1 MRLFFK
7 PAVAVIRD
15 EASMLEKIREGS
27 KGIVAQVILGL
38 VILTFAVSGVSS
50 YFANNSDQSV
60 AVVNGEEISR
70 TKFEQSYQNERA
82 RMEQQFGEM
91 FASLAANPDYMNNF
105 RNSVLDRLI
114 DETLMKQYANS
125 IGLAVS
131 DELIIKTIREMAEF
145 QVEGVF
151 NNDRYLAL
159 LRQNNL
165 TANQFRDL
173 LREQFSRT
181 QLVAGV
187 AGSEFALPSELKLLM
202 ALQQQSRDIE
212 YALLK
217 AADFAKDVEVTDD
230 KLNNFYQL
238 NQKRFATPEQ
248 VSLQFVELKADAL
261 AKDIA
266 ISDADIESYYNAQQS
281 RYQSEERRRVSHIL
295 LEAAE
300 EDAAVKAKAEELLK
314 QLQAGADFADVAKK
328 QSADSVSAEVGG
340 DLDFITKDVMEAEFE
355 KAAYALAKV
364 GDLSPVVKTSFGYHI
379 IKLTEIEAA
388 KVKPLAEVRDSIK
401 ATVQQEKAAE
411 QFAELQQKLAEVS
424 FEIADSLAEAATA
437 VNGKVQEQALF
448 SRETASGI
456 FATPKVL
463 DTVFN
468 AEFIA
473 AGTNS
478 EVIEIA
484 PQHVVVAR
492 LVEHVAE
499 KVKSLEEVKA
509 EVTAQVIAEESSK
522 LAKAKAESVVAEAT
536 KADNAAAIVTAA
548 QLKLESAPATPRFGG
563 SLDAEIRTKAFELA
577 KPVADKKVTVG
588 MTSLASG
595 DAAVIL
601 VSKVTEATTTA
612 EPPVAELQQYAQ
624 QLAQSHFAAVQQ
636 ALKQQAEIVRTLP
649 AMTTEEL

>member
-1 MRLFFK
+1 
-7 PAVAVIRD
+7 
-15 EASMLEKIREGS
+15 MLEKIREGS

-114 DETLMKQYANS
+114 DETLMKQYATS
-125 IGLAVS
+125 MGLAVS
-131 DELIIKTIREMAEF
+131 DELIIKTIREMTEF
-145 QVEGVF
+145 QVDGVF

-165 TANQFRDL
+165 TANQFRDM
-173 LREQFSRT
+173 LREQFSRN
-181 QLVAGV
+181 QLLAGV
-187 AGSEFALPSELKLLM
+187 AGSEFALPNELKQLM
-202 ALQQQSRDIE
+202 LLQQQSRDIE

-217 AADFAKDVEVTDD
+217 AADFAKDVEITDD
-230 KLNNFYQL
+230 KLNSFYQL

-248 VSLQFVELKADAL
+248 VSLQYVELKGADL
-261 AKDIA
+261 AKAIA
-266 ISDADIESYYNAQQS
+266 VSDADIESYYHAQQS

-295 LEAAE
+295 LEAAD
-300 EDAAVKAKAEELLK
+300 EDAAVKAKAEELLR
-314 QLQAGADFADVAKK
+314 QLKAGADFAALAKA
-328 QSADSVSAEVGG
+328 QSADTVSAEVGG

-355 KAAYALAKV
+355 QAAYALAKV

-379 IKLTEIEAA
+379 IKLTEIDAA
-388 KVKPLAEVRDSIK
+388 KVKPLAEVRDAIK

-437 VNGKVQEQALF
+437 VNAKVQEQALF
-448 SRETASGI
+448 SRATAAGV
-456 FATPKVL
+456 FATPKLL
-463 DTVFN
+463 DAVFN
-468 AEFIA
+468 ADFIA

-478 EVIEIA
+478 DVIEIA
-484 PQHVVVAR
+484 PQHVVVVR

-499 KVKSLEEVKA
+499 KVKSLDEVKA
-509 EVTAQVIAEESSK
+509 EATAAVVAEESSK
-522 LAKAKAESVVAEAT
+522 LAKAKAEAIAAEAA

-577 KPVADKKVTVG
+577 KPVAAGKVSVG
-588 MTSLASG
+588 MTSLATG
-595 DAAVIL
+595 DSAVIL
-601 VSKVTEATTTA
+601 VSKVTEASTTA

-624 QLAQSHFAAVQQ
+624 QLAQSHFSAVQQ
-636 ALKQQAEIVRTLP
+636 ALKQQADIVRKLP
-649 AMTTEEL
+649 AMTSEEL

>member
-1 MRLFFK
+1 MRFFFK
-7 PAVAVIRD
+7 PAFAVIRD
-15 EASMLEKIREGS
+15 KASMLEKIREGS

-60 AVVNGEEISR
+60 AVVNGEEITR

-114 DETLMKQYANS
+114 DETLMKQYAAS
-125 IGLAVS
+125 MGLAVS
-131 DELIIKTIREMAEF
+131 DELIIKTIREMTEF
-145 QVEGVF
+145 QVDGVF

-165 TANQFRDL
+165 TANQFRDM

-181 QLVAGV
+181 QLLAGV
-187 AGSEFALPSELKLLM
+187 AGSEFALPNELKQLM
-202 ALQQQSRDIE
+202 TLQQQSRDIE

-217 AADFAKDVEVTDD
+217 AADFAKDVEITDD
-230 KLNNFYQL
+230 KLNSFYQL
-238 NQKRFATPEQ
+238 NQKRFATAEQ
-248 VSLQFVELKADAL
+248 VSLQYVELKAADL
-261 AKDIA
+261 AKDIVV
-266 ISDADIESYYNAQQS
+266 SDADIEAYYKAQQS

-295 LEAAE
+295 LEATE
-300 EDAAVKAKAEELLK
+300 ENAAVKAKAEELLQ
-314 QLQAGADFADVAKK
+314 QLQAGADFAELAKK
-328 QSADSVSAEVGG
+328 QSADTVSAEAGG

-355 KAAYALAKV
+355 QAAYALAKV

-379 IKLTEIEAA
+379 IKLTEIDAA
-388 KVKPLAEVRDSIK
+388 KVKPLAEVRDVIK
-401 ATVQQEKAAE
+401 TTVQQEKAAE

-448 SRETASGI
+448 SRASAAGV
-456 FATPKVL
+456 FATPKLL

-468 AEFIA
+468 ADFIA

-478 EVIEIA
+478 DVIEIA

-499 KVKSLEEVKA
+499 KVKSLDEVKA
-509 EVTAQVIAEESSK
+509 EVTAAVVAEESSK
-522 LAKAKAESVVAEAT
+522 LAKAKAEALTAEAA
-536 KADNAAAIVTAA
+536 KADNAAATVTAA

-577 KPVADKKVTVG
+577 KPVAAGKVSVG
-588 MTSLASG
+588 MTSLATG
-595 DAAVIL
+595 DSAVIL
-601 VSKVTEATTTA
+601 VSKVTEVSTTA

-624 QLAQSHFAAVQQ
+624 QLAQSHFTAVQQ
-636 ALKQQAEIVRTLP
+636 ALKQQAEIVRKLP
-649 AMTTEEL
+649 AMTSEEL

>member
-1 MRLFFK
+1 
-7 PAVAVIRD
+7 
-15 EASMLEKIREGS
+15 MLEKIREGS

-50 YFANNSDQSV
+50 YFANNGDQSV
-60 AVVNGEEISR
+60 AVVNGEEITR

-114 DETLMKQYANS
+114 DETLMKQYAAS
-125 IGLAVS
+125 MGLAVS
-131 DELIIKTIREMAEF
+131 DELIIKTIREMTEF
-145 QVEGVF
+145 QVDGVF

-165 TANQFRDL
+165 TANQFRDM

-181 QLVAGV
+181 QLLAGV
-187 AGSEFALPSELKLLM
+187 AGSEFALPNELKQLM

-217 AADFAKDVEVTDD
+217 AADFAKDVEITDD
-230 KLNNFYQL
+230 KLNSFYQL

-248 VSLQFVELKADAL
+248 VSLQFVELKAADL
-261 AKDIA
+261 AKNIVV
-266 ISDADIESYYNAQQS
+266 SDADIETYYNAQQS

-295 LEAAE
+295 LEATD
-300 EDAAVKAKAEELLK
+300 EDATVKAKAEALLK
-314 QLQAGADFADVAKK
+314 QLQAGADFAELAKT
-328 QSADSVSAEVGG
+328 QSTDTVSAEVGG

-355 KAAYALAKV
+355 QAAYALAKV
-364 GDLSPVVKTSFGYHI
+364 GDLSPVIKTSFGYHI
-379 IKLTEIEAA
+379 IKLTDIDAA
-388 KVKPLAEVRDSIK
+388 KVKPLAEVRDAIK
-401 ATVQQEKAAE
+401 ATVQQEKATE

-424 FEIADSLAEAATA
+424 FEIADSLAEAAAA
-437 VNGKVQEQALF
+437 VNGKVQDQALF
-448 SRETASGI
+448 SRATAAGV
-456 FATPKVL
+456 FATPKLL

-468 AEFIA
+468 ADFIA
-473 AGTNS
+473 SGTNS
-478 EVIEIA
+478 ELIEIA

-499 KVKSLEEVKA
+499 KVKSLDEVKS
-509 EVTAQVIAEESSK
+509 EVTAAVVAEESSK
-522 LAKAKAESVVAEAT
+522 LAKAKAEAITAEAA
-536 KADNAAAIVTAA
+536 KADNAAAIMTAA

-577 KPVADKKVTVG
+577 KPVAAGKVSVG
-588 MTSLASG
+588 MTALATG
-595 DAAVIL
+595 DSAVIL

-612 EPPVAELQQYAQ
+612 EPPVTELQQYAQ
-624 QLAQSHFAAVQQ
+624 QLAQSHFSAVQQ
-636 ALKQQAEIVRTLP
+636 ALKQQADIVRKLP
-649 AMTTEEL
+649 AMTSEEL

>member
-1 MRLFFK
+1 
-7 PAVAVIRD
+7 
-15 EASMLEKIREGS
+15 MLEKIREGS

-114 DETLMKQYANS
+114 DETLMKQYATS
-125 IGLAVS
+125 MGLAVS
-131 DELIIKTIREMAEF
+131 DELIIKTIREMTEF
-145 QVEGVF
+145 QVDGVF

-165 TANQFRDL
+165 TANQFRDM
-173 LREQFSRT
+173 LREQFSRN
-181 QLVAGV
+181 QLLAGV
-187 AGSEFALPSELKLLM
+187 AGSEFALPNELKQLM
-202 ALQQQSRDIE
+202 LLQQQSRDIE

-217 AADFAKDVEVTDD
+217 AADFAKDVEITDD

-248 VSLQFVELKADAL
+248 VSLQYVELKGADL
-261 AKDIA
+261 AKAIA
-266 ISDADIESYYNAQQS
+266 VSDADIESYYNAQQS

-300 EDAAVKAKAEELLK
+300 EDAAVKAKAEELLQ
-314 QLQAGADFADVAKK
+314 QLQAGADFAELAKT
-328 QSADSVSAEVGG
+328 QSSDTVSAEVGG

-355 KAAYALAKV
+355 QAAYALAKV

-379 IKLTEIEAA
+379 IKLTEIDAA
-388 KVKPLAEVRDSIK
+388 KVKPLAEVRDAIK
-401 ATVQQEKAAE
+401 TTVQQEKAAE

-437 VNGKVQEQALF
+437 VNAKVQQQALF
-448 SRETASGI
+448 SRATASGV
-456 FATPKVL
+456 FATPKLL

-468 AEFIA
+468 ADFIA

-478 EVIEIA
+478 DVIEIA
-484 PQHVVVAR
+484 PQHVVVVR

-509 EVTAQVIAEESSK
+509 EVTAAVVAEESSK
-522 LAKAKAESVVAEAT
+522 LAKAKAEAISAEAA

-577 KPVADKKVTVG
+577 KPVAASKVSVG

-595 DAAVIL
+595 DSAVIL
-601 VSKVTEATTTA
+601 VSKVTEASTTA
-612 EPPVAELQQYAQ
+612 EPPLAELQQYAQ
-624 QLAQSHFAAVQQ
+624 QLAQSHFSAVQQ
-636 ALKQQAEIVRTLP
+636 ALKQQADIVRKLP
-649 AMTTEEL
+649 AMTSEEL

>member
-1 MRLFFK
+1 
-7 PAVAVIRD
+7 
-15 EASMLEKIREGS
+15 MLEKIREGS

-114 DETLMKQYANS
+114 DETLMKQYATS
-125 IGLAVS
+125 MGLAVS
-131 DELIIKTIREMAEF
+131 DELIIKTIREMTEF
-145 QVEGVF
+145 QVDGVF

-165 TANQFRDL
+165 TANQFRDM
-173 LREQFSRT
+173 LREQFSRN
-181 QLVAGV
+181 QLLAGV
-187 AGSEFALPSELKLLM
+187 AGSEFALPNELKQLM
-202 ALQQQSRDIE
+202 LLQQQSRDIE

-217 AADFAKDVEVTDD
+217 AADFAKDVEITDD

-248 VSLQFVELKADAL
+248 VSLQYVELKGADL
-261 AKDIA
+261 AKEIA
-266 ISDADIESYYNAQQS
+266 VSDADIESYYNAQQS

-300 EDAAVKAKAEELLK
+300 EDAAVKAKAEELLQ
-314 QLQAGADFADVAKK
+314 QLQAGADFAELAKT
-328 QSADSVSAEVGG
+328 QSADTVSAEVGG

-355 KAAYALAKV
+355 QAAYALAKV

-379 IKLTEIEAA
+379 IKLTEIDAA
-388 KVKPLAEVRDSIK
+388 KVKPLAEVRDAIK
-401 ATVQQEKAAE
+401 TTVQQEKAAE

-437 VNGKVQEQALF
+437 VNAKVQQQALF
-448 SRETASGI
+448 SRATASGV
-456 FATPKVL
+456 FATPKLL

-468 AEFIA
+468 ADFIA

-478 EVIEIA
+478 DVIEIA
-484 PQHVVVAR
+484 PQHVVVVR

-499 KVKSLEEVKA
+499 KVKSLDEVKA
-509 EVTAQVIAEESSK
+509 EVTAAVVAEESSK
-522 LAKAKAESVVAEAT
+522 LAKAKAEAISAEAA

-577 KPVADKKVTVG
+577 KPVAAGKVSVG

-595 DAAVIL
+595 DSAVIL
-601 VSKVTEATTTA
+601 VSKVTEASTTA
-612 EPPVAELQQYAQ
+612 EPPLAELQQYAQ
-624 QLAQSHFAAVQQ
+624 QLAQSHFTAVQQ
-636 ALKQQAEIVRTLP
+636 ALKQQADIVRKLP
-649 AMTTEEL
+649 AMTSEEL

>member
-1 MRLFFK
+1 
-7 PAVAVIRD
+7 
-15 EASMLEKIREGS
+15 MLEKIREGS

-114 DETLMKQYANS
+114 DETLMKQYATS
-125 IGLAVS
+125 MGLAVS
-131 DELIIKTIREMAEF
+131 DELIIKTIREMTEF
-145 QVEGVF
+145 QVDGVF

-165 TANQFRDL
+165 TANQFRDM
-173 LREQFSRT
+173 LREQFSRN
-181 QLVAGV
+181 QLLAGV
-187 AGSEFALPSELKLLM
+187 AGSEFALPNELKQLM
-202 ALQQQSRDIE
+202 LLQQQSRDIE

-217 AADFAKDVEVTDD
+217 AADFAKDVEITDD

-248 VSLQFVELKADAL
+248 VSLQYVELKGADL
-261 AKDIA
+261 AKAIA
-266 ISDADIESYYNAQQS
+266 VSDADIESYYNAQQS

-300 EDAAVKAKAEELLK
+300 EDAAVKAKAEELLQ
-314 QLQAGADFADVAKK
+314 QLQAGADFAELAKT
-328 QSADSVSAEVGG
+328 QSSDTVSAEVGG

-355 KAAYALAKV
+355 QAAYALAKV

-379 IKLTEIEAA
+379 IKLTEIDAA
-388 KVKPLAEVRDSIK
+388 KVKPLAEVRDAIK
-401 ATVQQEKAAE
+401 TTVQQEKAAE

-437 VNGKVQEQALF
+437 VNAKVQQQALF
-448 SRETASGI
+448 SRATASGV
-456 FATPKVL
+456 FATPKLL

-468 AEFIA
+468 TDFIA

-478 EVIEIA
+478 DVIEIA
-484 PQHVVVAR
+484 PQHVVVVR

-509 EVTAQVIAEESSK
+509 EVTAAVVAEESSK
-522 LAKAKAESVVAEAT
+522 LAKAKAEAISAEAA

-577 KPVADKKVTVG
+577 KPVAASKVSVG

-595 DAAVIL
+595 DSAVIL
-601 VSKVTEATTTA
+601 VSKVTEASTTA
-612 EPPVAELQQYAQ
+612 EPPLAELQQYAQ
-624 QLAQSHFAAVQQ
+624 QLAQSHFSAVQQ
-636 ALKQQAEIVRTLP
+636 ALKQQADIVRKLP
-649 AMTTEEL
+649 AMTSEEL

>member
-1 MRLFFK
+1 MRFFFK
-7 PAVAVIRD
+7 PAFAVIRD

-82 RMEQQFGEM
+82 KMEQQFGEM
-91 FASLAANPDYMNNF
+91 FGSLAANPDYMNNF
-105 RNSVLDRLI
+105 RNSVLERLI
-114 DETLMKQYANS
+114 DETLLKQYAQKM
-125 IGLAVS
+125 GLAVS
-131 DELIIKTIREMAEF
+131 DEFIINTIRGMTEF
-145 QVEGVF
+145 QVDGVF

-165 TANQFRDL
+165 TANQFRDM
-173 LREQFSRT
+173 LREQFSRN
-181 QLVAGV
+181 QLLVGV
-187 AGSEFALPSELKLLM
+187 AGSEFSLPGELKQLM

-212 YALLK
+212 FAILK
-217 AADFAKDVEVTDD
+217 AADFAKDVEITDD
-230 KLNNFYQL
+230 KLNSFYQL
-238 NQKRFATPEQ
+238 NQKRYATPEQ
-248 VSLQFVELKADAL
+248 VSLEFVELKAADL
-261 AKDIA
+261 AKNITV
-266 ISDADIESYYNAQQS
+266 SDADIESYYNAQQS

-300 EDAAVKAKAEELLK
+300 EDAAVKTKAEELLK
-314 QLQAGADFADVAKK
+314 QLQAGADFAEVAKTK
-328 QSADSVSAEVGG
+328 SADTVSAEVGG

-355 KAAYALAKV
+355 QAAYALAKV

-379 IKLTEIEAA
+379 IKLTDIEAA
-388 KVKPLAEVRDSIK
+388 KVKPLAEVRDAIK
-401 ATVQQEKAAE
+401 ATVQQDKAAE

-437 VNGKVQEQALF
+437 VNSTVQQQALF
-448 SRETASGI
+448 SRETAAGI
-456 FATPKVL
+456 FATPKLL
-463 DTVFN
+463 DAVFQ

-478 EVIEIA
+478 EVIEVA

-499 KVKSLEEVKA
+499 KVKSLDEVKA
-509 EVTAQVIAEESSK
+509 EVTTAVTAEESGK
-522 LAKAKAESVVAEAT
+522 LAKAKAEAIAAEAA
-536 KADNAAAIVTAA
+536 KADNAAAAVSAA
-548 QLKLESAPATPRFGG
+548 QLTLESAPATPRFGG

-588 MTSLASG
+588 MTTLASG

-601 VSKVTEATTTA
+601 VSKVTDVTTTA
-612 EPPVAELQQYAQ
+612 EPPVAELEQYAQ
-624 QLAQSHFAAVQQ
+624 QLAQSHFAAVQE
-636 ALKQQAEIVRTLP
+636 ALKKEAEIVRNLP
-649 AMTTEEL
+649 AMTSEEL

>member
-1 MRLFFK
+1 
-7 PAVAVIRD
+7 
-15 EASMLEKIREGS
+15 MLEKIREGS

-60 AVVNGEEISR
+60 AVVNGEEITR

-114 DETLMKQYANS
+114 DETLMKQYAAS
-125 IGLAVS
+125 MGLAVS
-131 DELIIKTIREMAEF
+131 DELIIKTIREMTEF
-145 QVEGVF
+145 QVDGVF

-165 TANQFRDL
+165 TANQFRDM

-181 QLVAGV
+181 QLLAGV
-187 AGSEFALPSELKLLM
+187 AGSEFALPNELKQLM
-202 ALQQQSRDIE
+202 TLQQQSRDIE

-217 AADFAKDVEVTDD
+217 AADFAKDVEITDD
-230 KLNNFYQL
+230 KLNSFYQL
-238 NQKRFATPEQ
+238 NQKRFATAEQ
-248 VSLQFVELKADAL
+248 VSLQYVELKAADL
-261 AKDIA
+261 AKDIVV
-266 ISDADIESYYNAQQS
+266 SDADIEAYYKAQQS

-295 LEAAE
+295 LEATE
-300 EDAAVKAKAEELLK
+300 ENAAVKAKAEELLQ
-314 QLQAGADFADVAKK
+314 QLQAGADFAELAKK
-328 QSADSVSAEVGG
+328 QSADTVSAEAGG

-355 KAAYALAKV
+355 QAAYALAKV

-379 IKLTEIEAA
+379 IKLTEIDAA
-388 KVKPLAEVRDSIK
+388 KVKPLAEVREAIK
-401 ATVQQEKAAE
+401 TTVQQEKATE

-448 SRETASGI
+448 SRASAAGV
-456 FATPKVL
+456 FATPKLL

-468 AEFIA
+468 ADFIA

-478 EVIEIA
+478 DVIEIA

-499 KVKSLEEVKA
+499 KVKSLDEVKA
-509 EVTAQVIAEESSK
+509 EVTAAVVAEESSK
-522 LAKAKAESVVAEAT
+522 LAKAKAEALTAEAA
-536 KADNAAAIVTAA
+536 KADNAAATVTAA

-577 KPVADKKVTVG
+577 KPVAAGKVSVG
-588 MTSLASG
+588 MTSLATG
-595 DAAVIL
+595 DSAVIL
-601 VSKVTEATTTA
+601 VSKVTEVSTTA

-624 QLAQSHFAAVQQ
+624 QLAQSHFTAVQQ
-636 ALKQQAEIVRTLP
+636 ALKQQAEIVRKLP
-649 AMTTEEL
+649 AMTSEEL

>member
-1 MRLFFK
+1 
-7 PAVAVIRD
+7 
-15 EASMLEKIREGS
+15 MLEKIREGS

-60 AVVNGEEISR
+60 AVVNGEEITR

-114 DETLMKQYANS
+114 DETLMKQYAAS
-125 IGLAVS
+125 MGLAVS
-131 DELIIKTIREMAEF
+131 DELIIKTIREMTEF
-145 QVEGVF
+145 QVDGVF

-165 TANQFRDL
+165 TANQFRDM

-181 QLVAGV
+181 QLLAGV
-187 AGSEFALPSELKLLM
+187 AGSEFALPNELKQLM
-202 ALQQQSRDIE
+202 TLQQQSRDIE

-217 AADFAKDVEVTDD
+217 AADFAKDVEISDD
-230 KLNNFYQL
+230 KLNSFYQL

-248 VSLQFVELKADAL
+248 VSLQYVELKAADL
-261 AKDIA
+261 AKDIVV
-266 ISDADIESYYNAQQS
+266 SDADIEAYYKAQQS

-295 LEAAE
+295 LEATE
-300 EDAAVKAKAEELLK
+300 ENAAVKAKAEELLQ
-314 QLQAGADFADVAKK
+314 QLQAGADFAELAKK
-328 QSADSVSAEVGG
+328 QSADTVSAEAGG

-355 KAAYALAKV
+355 QAAYALAKV

-379 IKLTEIEAA
+379 IKLTEIDAA
-388 KVKPLAEVRDSIK
+388 KVKPLAEVREAIK
-401 ATVQQEKAAE
+401 TTVQQEKATE

-437 VNGKVQEQALF
+437 VNGKVQEQALI
-448 SRETASGI
+448 SRASAAGV
-456 FATPKVL
+456 FATPKLL

-468 AEFIA
+468 ADFIA

-478 EVIEIA
+478 DVIEIA

-499 KVKSLEEVKA
+499 KVKSLDEVKA
-509 EVTAQVIAEESSK
+509 EVTAAVVAEESSK
-522 LAKAKAESVVAEAT
+522 LAKAKAEALTAEAA
-536 KADNAAAIVTAA
+536 KADNAAATVTAA

-577 KPVADKKVTVG
+577 KPVAAGKVSVG
-588 MTSLASG
+588 MTSLATG
-595 DAAVIL
+595 DSAVIL
-601 VSKVTEATTTA
+601 VSKVTEVSTTA

-624 QLAQSHFAAVQQ
+624 QLAQSHFTAVQQ
-636 ALKQQAEIVRTLP
+636 ALKQQAEIVRKLP
-649 AMTTEEL
+649 AMTSEEL